1 MVHLIMD
8 YCEDLQWPRDGQRSI
23 CLIIQPSQ
31 HLLHKGS
38 FASPPFEGMAHANHD
53 GFEVYCAYND
63 NRNVEKLYPYIIHAK
78 PFAII
83 LAF

>member
-1 MVHLIMD
+1 MAKRWTTFHLFNNST
-8 YCEDLQWPRDGQRSI
+8 LTTPSTQRVL
-23 CLIIQPSQ
+23 CLP
-31 HLLHKGS
+31 
-38 FASPPFEGMAHANHD
+38 PPFEGMAHANHD